1 MICPAPREV
10 TRLTRIWDKGPLMS
24 LARQQKRKKK
34 IEEKEKKRKKKHL
47 KGHERDILY

>member
-34 IEEKEKKRKKKHL
+34 IEGKEKKRKKHL
-47 KGHERDILY
+47 ERHKRDILY